1 MFIIADDI
9 TGAAEMA
16 GIAHRLGFS
25 AHLQLCSPT
34 SNTHH
39 LTPTTHPLLPP
50 PSTGRGRGWVS
61 ILATD
66 TRGINE
72 EEAVAETKRITTNLS
87 IASPSRGRLE
97 GAFKKTD
104 SALRGHVVAELAAL
118 MESMGYRRAV
128 YMPAN
133 PSKDRIIKDG
143 VYLIKGVPIHETA
156 FSYDPEF
163 PAKTSVLRER
173 FPDAEN
179 HHIIMPDA
187 ESLDDICH
195 IVETYNDGH
204 TLFAGAADLFEAWLK
219 KRPTPT
225 LPKGGGKDGG
235 VGGMEWRNS
244 LPSSP
249 SLWEGWGGVI
259 GGGFLLLCGSTQS
272 KPLDLGIPEYPMPR
286 AVYDGQAPVS
296 SWIEE
301 IKEGPAGA
309 ILSFGTNTHRTG
321 KDAAVYL
328 RNAMAEA
335 ATAFINT
342 HHPQEIVIEGGA
354 TAFCLL
360 NRLGWHHF
368 RITNEIAPG
377 VVRMQLTSL
386 NPQPSTINRQPSTV
400 NRQPS
405 TLNRQPSTFITLKPG
420 SYPWG
425 DLWKKL

>member
-1 MFIIADDI
+1 MVVVADDI

-16 GIAHRLGFS
+16 GIAFRLGLR
-25 AHLQLCSPT
+25 AHLQLCSP
-34 SNTHH
+34 SNTQQ
-39 LTPTTHPLLPP
+39 LLPP

-66 TRGINE
+66 TRGMSE
-72 EEAVAETKRITTNLS
+72 DEAVAETRH
-87 IASPSRGRLE
+87 IATKLFKV

-104 SALRGHVVAELAAL
+104 SALRGHVVAELTTL
-118 MESMGYRRAV
+118 METIGYQRAV

-143 VYLIKGVPIHETA
+143 VYLIKGIPIHETA

-187 ESLDDICH
+187 ETLDDICH

-219 KRPTPT
+219 SRRPNDPTPN
-225 LPKGGGKDGG
+225 LP
-235 VGGMEWRNS
+235 N
-244 LPSSP
+244 SSP

-259 GGGFLLLCGSTQS
+259 GGGLLVLCGSTQS

-286 AVYDGQAPVS
+286 VVYDGEAPVT

-301 IKEGPAGA
+301 IKEAPASA

-321 KDAAVYL
+321 KEAAVYL

-386 NPQPSTINRQPSTV
+386 NPQPSTFSLPQSPIFV
-400 NRQPS
+400 
-405 TLNRQPSTFITLKPG
+405 TLKPG

-425 DLWKKL
+425 DLWKEL

>member
-25 AHLQLCSPT
+25 AHLQLCSPS

-39 LTPTTHPLLPP
+39 LSPNTQQLL
-50 PSTGRGRGWVS
+50 V
-61 ILATD
+61 LATD

-72 EEAVAETKRITTNLS
+72 EEAVAETKRITTNLL
-87 IASPSRGRLE
+87 SPSLTGRDGVGLF
-97 GAFKKTD
+97 FKKTD

-173 FPDAEN
+173 FPDAED
-179 HHIIMPDA
+179 HHIMMPNA
-187 ESLDDICH
+187 ETLDDICH

-219 KRPTPT
+219 SRRPNDTTPT

-259 GGGFLLLCGSTQS
+259 GGGLLVLCGSTQS
-272 KPLDLGIPEYPMPR
+272 KPLDLGFPEYPMPR
-286 AVYDGQAPVS
+286 VVYDGEAPVT

-301 IKEGPAGA
+301 IKEAPAGA

-321 KDAAVYL
+321 KEAAVYL

-335 ATAFINT
+335 ATAFINS

-405 TLNRQPSTFITLKPG
+405 TVNPQPSTFITLKPG

>member
-1 MFIIADDI
+1 MVVIADDI

-16 GIAHRLGFS
+16 GIAFRLGLR
-25 AHLQLCSPT
+25 AHLQLCSP
-34 SNTHH
+34 SNTQQ
-39 LTPTTHPLLPP
+39 LLPP

-66 TRGINE
+66 TRGMSE
-72 EEAVAETKRITTNLS
+72 EEAVAETIRISDLLKV
-87 IASPSRGRLE
+87 SPSGGKGYGSASLLGNGLE
-97 GAFKKTD
+97 GASLFKKTD
-104 SALRGHVVAELAAL
+104 SALRGHVVAELTTL
-118 MESMGYRRAV
+118 METIGYQRAV

-187 ESLDDICH
+187 ETLDDICH

-204 TLFAGAADLFEAWLK
+204 TLFAGAADLFEAILK
-219 KRPTPT
+219 MVATNDNHKTSSSREEREAMRKKS
-225 LPKGGGKDGG
+225 LPFKGEVGGG
-235 VGGMEWRNS
+235 
-244 LPSSP
+244 
-249 SLWEGWGGVI
+249 I
-259 GGGFLLLCGSTQS
+259 LLLCGSTQS

-286 AVYDGQAPVS
+286 VVYDGEAPVI

-301 IKEGPAGA
+301 IKEAPAGA

-321 KDAAVYL
+321 KEAAVYL

-377 VVRMQLTSL
+377 VVRMQLQSPNTHH
-386 NPQPSTINRQPSTV
+386 STPI
-400 NRQPS
+400 
-405 TLNRQPSTFITLKPG
+405 TLTLKPG